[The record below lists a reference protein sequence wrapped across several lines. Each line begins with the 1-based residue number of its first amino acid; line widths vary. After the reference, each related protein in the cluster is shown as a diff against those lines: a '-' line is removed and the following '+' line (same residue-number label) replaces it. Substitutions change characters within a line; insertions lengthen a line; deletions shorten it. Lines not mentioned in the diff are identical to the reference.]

1 MRYTPFSPCVKS
13 ILVALSGVNSLG
25 RQAHTRKFINQG
37 LKTFIA
43 AGKTI
48 QPMFSAKN
56 S

>member
-1 MRYTPFSPCVKS
+1 MRYTPFSPCVKTLL
-13 ILVALSGVNSLG
+13 IALSGVSSLG
-25 RQAHTRKFINQG
+25 RQAHTRQFINQG

-43 AGKTI
+43 ASKTI